1 MKQIKKRTMSIMLV
15 LAMFITAVGCDQ
27 TQSNSE
33 VNDPNN
39 DNYFTESNNDDFFT
53 DTTEVIDNTAP
64 GANSGN
70 TGNAANGQTSTTG
83 NAQLTVKGKSWK
95 DVLASMPKELNG
107 TTVTLYNWNPI
118 SEYTG
123 ATAVIKDFESQTG
136 IKVKWDTVAYGTYFT
151 RLAALVASDDS
162 PDVVRTRQPIPEQ
175 LKSFQPLSAAD
186 YDFTDDAWDQEVM
199 KDYSVNGVSYATSL
213 KGTPFGNVNL
223 MYYNKSLI
231 SKYDLENPYTL
242 WKNGKWTVSKFL
254 EICREYRKATG
265 KADTFGCVGFVDWSD
280 WTMLYGYAGTIGFD
294 GSKYYSNLSDP
305 KFLTVSQ
312 EIADLWNTEKILG
325 AGRAEVFDAS
335 ETLFYSG
342 NSIFARKKNS
352 YFGTLKS
359 AGQLY
364 AVPMPSV
371 DGQAEYYQGR
381 YEYEAYAIASGAKNP
396 KAVPYF
402 LRYFL
407 DGANY
412 DLNAFFCN
420 KQNLEAYT
428 WAMGQKNTIWS
439 TLYSGNG
446 EFSNSEN
453 GATTK
458 NSAQIKSFLDSNA
471 ALVQQKVD
479 EYNNSLKTL
488 SK

>member
-1 MKQIKKRTMSIMLV
+1 MSIMLV

-231 SKYDLENPYTL
+231 SKYDLENP
-242 WKNGKWTVSKFL
+242 
-254 EICREYRKATG
+254 
-265 KADTFGCVGFVDWSD
+265 
-280 WTMLYGYAGTIGFD
+280 
-294 GSKYYSNLSDP
+294 
-305 KFLTVSQ
+305 
-312 EIADLWNTEKILG
+312 
-325 AGRAEVFDAS
+325 
-335 ETLFYSG
+335 
-342 NSIFARKKNS
+342 
-352 YFGTLKS
+352 
-359 AGQLY
+359 
-364 AVPMPSV
+364 
-371 DGQAEYYQGR
+371 
-381 YEYEAYAIASGAKNP
+381 
-396 KAVPYF
+396 
-402 LRYFL
+402 
-407 DGANY
+407 
-412 DLNAFFCN
+412 
-420 KQNLEAYT
+420 
-428 WAMGQKNTIWS
+428 
-439 TLYSGNG
+439 
-446 EFSNSEN
+446 
-453 GATTK
+453 
-458 NSAQIKSFLDSNA
+458 
-471 ALVQQKVD
+471 
-479 EYNNSLKTL
+479 
-488 SK
+488 